1 PTPSKVLIPG
11 GKYTLGAAELLGP
24 CKAPIELQ
32 VEGKVMAPA
41 QPKGESWVTFQRID
55 GLTLSGKGSFNGQG
69 HIAWASNNCHKNP
82 ACKGFPINLRFN
94 FVNNAMIKDVT
105 SEESKTFHV
114 NVLGCK
120 NITFQ
125 NFKIVAPA
133 ESPNTDGIHIG
144 RSEGVH
150 IIDSNIAT
158 GDDCISIGDGAKQVH
173 VQGVTCGPGHG
184 ISIGSL
190 GKYDNEEPVAGIFVK
205 HCTLKNTDNGVR
217 IKSWPAM
224 KGGSA
229 SDIHF
234 EDIVMDNVLNPV
246 IVDQEY
252 CPWNQCSK
260 NAPSKVKLS
269 KISFKN
275 IRGTSKTPEAV
286 KIICSSGFPCQDL
299 ELSNINLKYTGNQ
312 GPAKSVCKNVKPK
325 ITGTLNPPGCH

>member
-1 PTPSKVLIPG
+1 
-11 GKYTLGAAELLGP
+11 
-24 CKAPIELQ
+24 
-32 VEGKVMAPA
+32 
-41 QPKGESWVTFQRID
+41 
-55 GLTLSGKGSFNGQG
+55 
-69 HIAWASNNCHKNP
+69 
-82 ACKGFPINLRFN
+82 
-94 FVNNAMIKDVT
+94 
-105 SEESKTFHV
+105 
-114 NVLGCK
+114 
-120 NITFQ
+120 
-125 NFKIVAPA
+125 
-133 ESPNTDGIHIG
+133 
-144 RSEGVH
+144 
-150 IIDSNIAT
+150 
-158 GDDCISIGDGAKQVH
+158 
-173 VQGVTCGPGHG
+173 VTCGPGHG